1 MLISIWILLI
11 ILGLIN
17 KRSNILTL
25 IQIIFS
31 VLMFTFDYRNPDRIL
46 YINNFWM
53 IKSDPSQILNGN
65 PLFNLCLYVFGIF
78 NQYSVVVFF
87 IAVISFCLL
96 YKGIRFYTTS
106 TSLVM
111 SLYLISPFIIDSTQ
125 LKNFMAMCI
134 WVFFS
139 KYLYKAMQKDQLD
152 KNVLMYM
159 IGVFIST
166 LVHFSFMYTAIY
178 VFIIFMKVDNFKH
191 TFISIISLMAVSLL
205 VKNLQSI
212 LNLLNFGSFRFATSK
227 INDYELNYNIDSAN
241 ARLKVTVLFFAI
253 VLLLLMVTFKTMNY
267 TLLSKQYY
275 LFITKITV
283 LTLPILFIINFS
295 MEIYR
300 IQRNLLPMYYILLA
314 MTMDQNQ
321 VNPTKMHLS
330 ISLRNAIMC
339 LISIA
344 IALFYLL
351 TESVIWNYDSVFKMM
366 FHL

>member
-11 ILGLIN
+11 ISGLVN
-17 KRSNILTL
+17 KKSNILTL

-31 VLMFTFDYRNPDRIL
+31 IFMFTFDYRNPDRLL

-53 IKSDPSQILNGN
+53 VKSDPSQILSGN
-65 PLFNLCLYVFGIF
+65 PLFNFCLYVFGIF
-78 NQYSVVVFF
+78 NQYSVAVFL
-87 IAVISFCLL
+87 IAVISFWLL

-111 SLYLISPFIIDSTQ
+111 SLYLISPFIIDGTQ

-134 WVFFS
+134 WIFFS
-139 KYLYKAMQKDQLD
+139 KYLYKAMQGNQLG
-152 KNVLMYM
+152 KNVFMYM

-166 LVHFSFMYTAIY
+166 LVHFSFMYTVIY
-178 VFIIFMKVDNFKH
+178 VFIVFMKVDNFKH
-191 TFISIISLMAVSLL
+191 TFISIISLITVSLL
-205 VKNLQSI
+205 VKNLQPI
-212 LNLLNFGSFRFATSK
+212 LNLLNFGSFRLATSK
-227 INDYELNYNIDSAN
+227 INDYEINYNIDSAD
-241 ARLKVTVLFFAI
+241 ARLKVTVLFFVI

-275 LFITKITV
+275 LFVTRITV

-314 MTMDQNQ
+314 MTMNQNQ
-321 VNPTKMHLS
+321 VNPTKKHLS
-330 ISLRNAIMC
+330 IPLRNAIMC
-339 LISIA
+339 LISIS